1 MGAVATFDYEKWNAA
16 YPEFANID
24 EVRASIFWQE
34 ATLYH
39 SNDGTGLVNDL
50 AQQEMLL
57 GLLTAHIAFLRVGTV
72 GNPSPASQG
81 IVGRVSSASMGPVS
95 VSADLQGL
103 PGTAVWFG
111 QSPWGLSYWQ
121 ATAVYRTMRYR
132 HRHGRTFSGYYGGYG
147 SWR

>member
-16 YPEFANID
+16 YPEFSNID
-24 EVRASIFWQE
+24 EVRAGIFFTE
-34 ATLYH
+34 STLYH
-39 SNDGTGLVNDL
+39 CNDGTGLVTDL

-81 IVGRVSSASMGPVS
+81 IVGRISSASMGPVS

-103 PGTAVWFG
+103 PGTAAWFG

-121 ATAVYRTMRYR
+121 ATSVYRTMRYR
-132 HRHGRTFSGYYGGYG
+132 PMHGRSFGAFYGRYGGY
-147 SWR
+147 R

>member
-1 MGAVATFDYEKWNAA
+1 MGAVAVFDYERWNAA

-24 EVRASIFWQE
+24 EVRAGIFWTE
-34 ATLYH
+34 STLYH
-39 SNDGTGLVNDL
+39 NNDGTGLVNDL

-81 IVGRVSSASMGPVS
+81 IVGRISSASMGPVS

-103 PGTAVWFG
+103 PGTAVFFST
-111 QSPWGLSYWQ
+111 SPYGLQYWQ

-132 HRHGRTFSGYYGGYG
+132 HRHGRSFGAFYGRYGGY
-147 SWR
+147 R